1 MSKDD
6 YRRALESAA
15 REYETLTAQRADLD
29 ARIKQLLHSI
39 AALTKL
45 CGYEPTV
52 PLGLTDACRLV
63 LCNADAPLTA
73 LEIRDRLTTIGIDL
87 DKYSNPLASIHTVL
101 KRMHESGELKEGD
114 REESSRTAYA
124 MVLPGGKTMATGLGR
139 SPGVGWPKFTR
150 RGNTGEG
157 LCPPKDRK
165 K

>member
-1 MSKDD
+1 MDD
-6 YRRALESAA
+6 Y
-15 REYETLTAQRADLD
+15 
-29 ARIKQLLHSI
+29 
-39 AALTKL
+39 
-45 CGYEPTV
+45 
-52 PLGLTDACRLV
+52 
-63 LCNADAPLTA
+63 
-73 LEIRDRLTTIGIDL
+73 
-87 DKYSNPLASIHTVL
+87 KYSNPLASIHTVL